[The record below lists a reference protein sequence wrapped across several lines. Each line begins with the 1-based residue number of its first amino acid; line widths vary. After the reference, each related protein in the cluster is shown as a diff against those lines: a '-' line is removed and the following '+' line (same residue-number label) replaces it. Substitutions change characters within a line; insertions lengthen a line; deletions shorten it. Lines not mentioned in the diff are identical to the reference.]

1 MPLAKMSNQ
10 ELKLEKFPKKVSK
23 ICVLHQPHSLNI
35 GLLCLKLLDPKFN
48 LLKKSFYS
56 STFIIKK
63 AMAVTIEPFYGYPDI
78 PQDIS
83 TSGISSIFP
92 IRAFPLKQF
101 SQNRYPVDQL

>member
-63 AMAVTIEPFYGYPDI
+63 AMAVTIEPFLRVSRYSPGYI
-78 PQDIS
+78 HLRNFLNIS
-83 TSGISSIFP
+83 HSGIPPKTIFP
-92 IRAFPLKQF
+92 EQIGLP
-101 SQNRYPVDQL
+101 S